1 MAEEINQNQIPEMD
15 ENLTEASAPEKA
27 DKPEKKADKAKKAE
41 KPKKV
46 KAHRMTKEEKA
57 AAREAAKNKSRA
69 QKEWED
75 SLVAHKRVK
84 REEMK
89 RKMKRAMLILLVF
102 SLILTSVV
110 YIMLLF
116 IEENNIRITASSKE
130 EKSISL
136 SFDKVTWTPYL
147 DVDGPENMWN
157 ISYNPVYKLD
167 DIPTLGE
174 INAMLIDAESGQIGG
189 NHSAENVIEFCF
201 YLRNNSD
208 VAVPYTFEML
218 LESNDKGLEDCM
230 RVIWA
235 NHYIGTNPDREDRP
249 ETSINCYAS
258 LSKDPRME
266 YNTLGGNG
274 IEYEGGGVEKIAY
287 PQGSETF
294 TQEQLIMYEQ
304 GKTLGYNGQYKDI
317 NLNGPT
323 GEPMYPS
330 IANYLEETGYVNTT
344 PFFSD
349 EYVFHEESYLD
360 VGEMLCVYVCIWI
373 EGSDFECVD
382 SALGGYITLSITF
395 TAN

>member
-1 MAEEINQNQIPEMD
+1 MSEQDNITNIPELD
-15 ENLTEASAPEKA
+15 EGLTSLEESPAEP
-27 DKPEKKADKAKKAE
+27 AKKSGKAEQAE

-57 AAREAAKNKSRA
+57 AAREAAKNKSKR

-75 SLVAHKRVK
+75 SLVANKRVK
-84 REEMK
+84 REELK

-116 IEENNIRITASSKE
+116 IDENNIRITASSKDD
-130 EKSISL
+130 KSISL
-136 SFDKVTWTPYL
+136 SFDKITWTPYL
-147 DVDGPENMWN
+147 DVDGPDNMWN

-167 DIPTLGE
+167 EVPSLGE
-174 INAMLIDAESGQIGG
+174 IEVKLADAELGQVGG

-201 YLRNNSD
+201 YMRNNSD
-208 VAVPYTFEML
+208 VAVPYGFEML

-235 NHYIGTNPDREDRP
+235 NHIIGTDPNREDRP
-249 ETSINCYAS
+249 QTTINCYAS
-258 LSKDPRME
+258 LSSDPRLS
-266 YNTLGGNG
+266 YNKVGANG
-274 IEYEGGGVEKIAY
+274 IEYEQGGVEKIAY

-294 TQEQLIMYEQ
+294 TEEQLKMYEQ
-304 GKTLGYNGQYKDI
+304 GKVLGYNGDWKDV
-317 NLNGPT
+317 NLKDGQGNDVYNSVN
-323 GEPMYPS
+323 EFLS
-330 IANYLEETGYVNTT
+330 ATGYVDTT
-344 PFFSD
+344 PFYSED
-349 EYVFHEESYLD
+349 YVLHEESYLD

-373 EGSDFECVD
+373 EGSDFDCVD

-395 TAN
+395 SAF

>member
-1 MAEEINQNQIPEMD
+1 MSEQDNITNIPELD
-15 ENLTEASAPEKA
+15 EGLTSLEESPAEP
-27 DKPEKKADKAKKAE
+27 AKKSGKAEPAE

-57 AAREAAKNKSRA
+57 AAREAAKNKSKR

-75 SLVAHKRVK
+75 SLVANKRVK
-84 REEMK
+84 REELK

-116 IEENNIRITASSKE
+116 IDENNIRITASSKE
-130 EKSISL
+130 DKSISL
-136 SFDKVTWTPYL
+136 SFDKITWTPYL
-147 DVDGPENMWN
+147 DVDGPDNMWN

-167 DIPTLGE
+167 EVPSLGE
-174 INAMLIDAESGQIGG
+174 IEVMLADAELGQVGG

-201 YLRNNSD
+201 YMRNNSD
-208 VAVPYTFEML
+208 VAVPYGFEML

-235 NHYIGTNPDREDRP
+235 NHIIGTDPNREDRP
-249 ETSINCYAS
+249 QTTINCYAS
-258 LSKDPRME
+258 LSSDPRLS
-266 YNTLGGNG
+266 YNKVGANG
-274 IEYEGGGVEKIAY
+274 IEYEQGGVEKIAY

-294 TQEQLIMYEQ
+294 TEEQLKMYEQ
-304 GKTLGYNGQYKDI
+304 GKVLGYNGDWKDV
-317 NLNGPT
+317 NLKDGQGND
-323 GEPMYPS
+323 MYNS
-330 IANYLEETGYVNTT
+330 VNEFLSATGYVDTT
-344 PFFSD
+344 PFYSED
-349 EYVFHEESYLD
+349 YVLHEESYLD

-373 EGSDFECVD
+373 EGSDFDCVD

-395 TAN
+395 SAF

>member
-1 MAEEINQNQIPEMD
+1 MSEQDNITNIPELN
-15 ENLTEASAPEKA
+15 EGLTSLEESPAEP
-27 DKPEKKADKAKKAE
+27 AKKSGKAEPAE

-57 AAREAAKNKSRA
+57 AAREAAKNKSKR

-75 SLVAHKRVK
+75 SLVANKRVK
-84 REEMK
+84 REELK

-116 IEENNIRITASSKE
+116 IDENNIRITASSKDD
-130 EKSISL
+130 KSISL
-136 SFDKVTWTPYL
+136 SFDKITWTPYL
-147 DVDGPENMWN
+147 DVDGPDNMWN

-167 DIPTLGE
+167 EVPSLGE
-174 INAMLIDAESGQIGG
+174 IEVKLADAELGQVGG

-201 YLRNNSD
+201 YMRNNSD
-208 VAVPYTFEML
+208 VAVPYGFEML

-235 NHYIGTNPDREDRP
+235 NHIIGTNPNREDRP
-249 ETSINCYAS
+249 QTTINCYAS
-258 LSKDPRME
+258 LSSDPRLS
-266 YNTLGGNG
+266 YNKVGANG
-274 IEYEGGGVEKIAY
+274 IEYEQGGVEKIAY

-294 TQEQLIMYEQ
+294 TEEQLKMYEQ
-304 GKTLGYNGQYKDI
+304 GKVLGYNGDWKDV
-317 NLNGPT
+317 NLKDGQGND
-323 GEPMYPS
+323 MYNS
-330 IANYLEETGYVNTT
+330 VNEFLSATGYVDTT
-344 PFFSD
+344 PFYSD
-349 EYVFHEESYLD
+349 EYVLHEESYLD

-373 EGSDFECVD
+373 EGSDFDCVD

-395 TAN
+395 SAF

>member
-1 MAEEINQNQIPEMD
+1 MSEQDNITNIPELD
-15 ENLTEASAPEKA
+15 EGLTSLEESPAEP
-27 DKPEKKADKAKKAE
+27 AKKSGKAEQAE

-57 AAREAAKNKSRA
+57 AAREAAKNKSKR

-75 SLVAHKRVK
+75 SLVANKRVK
-84 REEMK
+84 REELK

-116 IEENNIRITASSKE
+116 IDENNIRITASSKDD
-130 EKSISL
+130 KSISL
-136 SFDKVTWTPYL
+136 SFDKITWTPYL
-147 DVDGPENMWN
+147 DVDGPDNMWN

-167 DIPTLGE
+167 EVPSLGE
-174 INAMLIDAESGQIGG
+174 IEVMLADAELGQVGG

-201 YLRNNSD
+201 YMRNNSD
-208 VAVPYTFEML
+208 VAVPYGFEML

-235 NHYIGTNPDREDRP
+235 NHIIGTDPNREDRP
-249 ETSINCYAS
+249 QTTINCYAS
-258 LSKDPRME
+258 LSSDPRLS
-266 YNTLGGNG
+266 YNKVGANG
-274 IEYEGGGVEKIAY
+274 IEYEQGGVEKIAY

-294 TQEQLIMYEQ
+294 TEEQLRMYEQ
-304 GKTLGYNGQYKDI
+304 GKVLGYNGDWKDV
-317 NLNGPT
+317 NLKDGQGNDLYNSVN
-323 GEPMYPS
+323 EFLS
-330 IANYLEETGYVNTT
+330 ATGYVDTT
-344 PFFSD
+344 PFYSD
-349 EYVFHEESYLD
+349 EYVLHEESYLD

-373 EGSDFECVD
+373 EGSDFDCVD

-395 TAN
+395 SAF

>member
-1 MAEEINQNQIPEMD
+1 MSEQDNITNIPELN
-15 ENLTEASAPEKA
+15 EGLTSLEESPAEP
-27 DKPEKKADKAKKAE
+27 AKKSGKAEPAE

-57 AAREAAKNKSRA
+57 AAREAAKNKSKR

-75 SLVAHKRVK
+75 SLVANKRVK
-84 REEMK
+84 REELK

-116 IEENNIRITASSKE
+116 IDENNIRITASSKDD
-130 EKSISL
+130 KSISL
-136 SFDKVTWTPYL
+136 SFDKITWTPYL
-147 DVDGPENMWN
+147 DVDGPDNMWN

-167 DIPTLGE
+167 EVPSLGE
-174 INAMLIDAESGQIGG
+174 IEVKLADAELGQVGG

-201 YLRNNSD
+201 YMRNNSD
-208 VAVPYTFEML
+208 VAVPYGFEML

-235 NHYIGTNPDREDRP
+235 NHIIGTNPNREDRP
-249 ETSINCYAS
+249 QTTINCYAS
-258 LSKDPRME
+258 LSSDPRLS
-266 YNTLGGNG
+266 YNKVDANG
-274 IEYEGGGVEKIAY
+274 IEYEQGGVEKIAY

-294 TQEQLIMYEQ
+294 TEEQLKMYEQ
-304 GKTLGYNGQYKDI
+304 GKVLGYNGDWKDV
-317 NLNGPT
+317 NLKDGQGND
-323 GEPMYPS
+323 MYNS
-330 IANYLEETGYVNTT
+330 VNEFLSATGYVDTT
-344 PFFSD
+344 PFYSD
-349 EYVFHEESYLD
+349 EYVLHEESYLD

-373 EGSDFECVD
+373 EGSDFDCVD

-395 TAN
+395 SAF

>member
-1 MAEEINQNQIPEMD
+1 MSEQDNITNIPEVEGVTPAEEQPVVSD
-15 ENLTEASAPEKA
+15 RKSGKVDP
-27 DKPEKKADKAKKAE
+27 AE

-57 AAREAAKNKSRA
+57 AAREAAKNKSKR

-75 SLVAHKRVK
+75 SLVANKRVK

-116 IEENNIRITASSKE
+116 IDENNIRITASSKDD
-130 EKSISL
+130 KSISL

-147 DVDGPENMWN
+147 DVDGPDNMWN

-167 DIPTLGE
+167 EVPSIGE
-174 INAMLIDAESGQIGG
+174 INALLIDAESGEVAG
-189 NHSAENVIEFCF
+189 NHSKENVIEFCF

-208 VAVPYTFEML
+208 VVVPYGFEML

-230 RVIWA
+230 RVMWA
-235 NHYIGTNPDREDRP
+235 THVIGTDPNREDRP
-249 ETSINCYAS
+249 QTTVNCYAS
-258 LSKDPRME
+258 LSKDPRMS
-266 YNTLGGNG
+266 YNTMGANG
-274 IEYEGGGVEKIAY
+274 IIYEQGGVEKIAY
-287 PQGSETF
+287 PQGSEQYN
-294 TQEQLIMYEQ
+294 QEQLMMYEQ
-304 GKTLGYNGQYKDI
+304 GKVLAYNGDYKDI
-317 NLNGPT
+317 NLKDGQGNT
-323 GEPMYPS
+323 LYSSVQE
-330 IANYLEETGYVNTT
+330 YLTETGYINTT
-344 PFFSD
+344 PFYSED
-349 EYVFHEESYLD
+349 YVLHEESYLD

-382 SALGGYITLSITF
+382 SVLGGYITLSITF
-395 TAN
+395 SAF

>member
-1 MAEEINQNQIPEMD
+1 MSEQDNITNIPELD
-15 ENLTEASAPEKA
+15 EGLTSLEESPAEP
-27 DKPEKKADKAKKAE
+27 AKKSGKAEQAE

-57 AAREAAKNKSRA
+57 AAREAAKNKSKR

-75 SLVAHKRVK
+75 SLVANKRVK
-84 REEMK
+84 REELK

-116 IEENNIRITASSKE
+116 IDENNIRITASSKDD
-130 EKSISL
+130 KSISL
-136 SFDKVTWTPYL
+136 SFDKITWTPYL
-147 DVDGPENMWN
+147 DVDGPDNMWN

-167 DIPTLGE
+167 EVPSLGE
-174 INAMLIDAESGQIGG
+174 IEVKMADAELGQVGG

-201 YLRNNSD
+201 YMRNNSD
-208 VAVPYTFEML
+208 VAVPYGFEML

-235 NHYIGTNPDREDRP
+235 NHIIGTDPNREDRP
-249 ETSINCYAS
+249 QTTINCYAS
-258 LSKDPRME
+258 LSSDPRLS
-266 YNTLGGNG
+266 YNKVGANG
-274 IEYEGGGVEKIAY
+274 IEYEQGGVEKIAY

-294 TQEQLIMYEQ
+294 TEEQLKMYEQ
-304 GKTLGYNGQYKDI
+304 GKVLGYNGDWKDV
-317 NLNGPT
+317 NLKDGQGND
-323 GEPMYPS
+323 MYNS
-330 IANYLEETGYVNTT
+330 VNEFLSATGYVDTT
-344 PFFSD
+344 PFYSED
-349 EYVFHEESYLD
+349 YVLHEESYLD

-373 EGSDFECVD
+373 EGSDFDCVD

-395 TAN
+395 SAF

>member
-1 MAEEINQNQIPEMD
+1 MSEQDNITNIPELD
-15 ENLTEASAPEKA
+15 EGLTSLEESPAEP
-27 DKPEKKADKAKKAE
+27 AKKSGKAEQAE

-57 AAREAAKNKSRA
+57 AAREAAKNKSKR

-75 SLVAHKRVK
+75 SLVANKRVK
-84 REEMK
+84 REELK

-116 IEENNIRITASSKE
+116 IDENNIRITASSKDD
-130 EKSISL
+130 KSISL
-136 SFDKVTWTPYL
+136 SFDKITWTPYL
-147 DVDGPENMWN
+147 DVDGPDNMWN

-167 DIPTLGE
+167 EVPSLGE
-174 INAMLIDAESGQIGG
+174 IEVKLADAELGQVGG

-201 YLRNNSD
+201 YMRNNSD
-208 VAVPYTFEML
+208 VAVPYGFEML

-235 NHYIGTNPDREDRP
+235 NHIIGTNPNREDRP
-249 ETSINCYAS
+249 QTTINCYAS
-258 LSKDPRME
+258 LSSDPRLS
-266 YNTLGGNG
+266 YNKVGANG
-274 IEYEGGGVEKIAY
+274 IEYEQGGVEKIAY

-294 TQEQLIMYEQ
+294 TEEQLKMYEQ
-304 GKTLGYNGQYKDI
+304 GKVLGYNGDWKDV
-317 NLNGPT
+317 NLKDGQGNDVYNSVN
-323 GEPMYPS
+323 EFLS
-330 IANYLEETGYVNTT
+330 ATGYVDTT
-344 PFFSD
+344 PFYSED
-349 EYVFHEESYLD
+349 YVLHEESYLD

-373 EGSDFECVD
+373 EGSDFDCVD

-395 TAN
+395 SAF

>member
-1 MAEEINQNQIPEMD
+1 MSEQDNITNIPELD
-15 ENLTEASAPEKA
+15 EGLTSLEESPAEP
-27 DKPEKKADKAKKAE
+27 AKKSGKAEQAE

-57 AAREAAKNKSRA
+57 AAREAAKNKSKR

-75 SLVAHKRVK
+75 SLVANKRVK
-84 REEMK
+84 REELK

-116 IEENNIRITASSKE
+116 IDENNIRITASSKDD
-130 EKSISL
+130 KSISL
-136 SFDKVTWTPYL
+136 SFDKITWTPYL
-147 DVDGPENMWN
+147 DVDGPDNMWN

-167 DIPTLGE
+167 EVPSLGE
-174 INAMLIDAESGQIGG
+174 IEVMLADAELGQVGG

-201 YLRNNSD
+201 YMRNNSD
-208 VAVPYTFEML
+208 VAVPYGFEML

-235 NHYIGTNPDREDRP
+235 NHIIGTDPNREDRP
-249 ETSINCYAS
+249 QTTINCYAS
-258 LSKDPRME
+258 LSSDPRLS
-266 YNTLGGNG
+266 YNKVGANG
-274 IEYEGGGVEKIAY
+274 IEYEQGGVEKIAY

-294 TQEQLIMYEQ
+294 TEEQLRMYEQ
-304 GKTLGYNGQYKDI
+304 GKVLGYNGDWKDV
-317 NLNGPT
+317 NLKDGQGNDLYNSVN
-323 GEPMYPS
+323 EFLS
-330 IANYLEETGYVNTT
+330 ATGYVDTT
-344 PFFSD
+344 PFYSED
-349 EYVFHEESYLD
+349 YVLHEESYLD

-373 EGSDFECVD
+373 EGSDFDCVD

-395 TAN
+395 SAF

>member
-1 MAEEINQNQIPEMD
+1 MSEQDNITNIPELD
-15 ENLTEASAPEKA
+15 EGLTSLEESPAEP
-27 DKPEKKADKAKKAE
+27 AKKSGKAEQAE

-57 AAREAAKNKSRA
+57 AAREAAKNKSKR

-75 SLVAHKRVK
+75 SLVANKRVK
-84 REEMK
+84 REELK

-116 IEENNIRITASSKE
+116 IDENNIRITASSKE
-130 EKSISL
+130 DKSISL
-136 SFDKVTWTPYL
+136 SFDKITWTPYL
-147 DVDGPENMWN
+147 DVDGPDNMWN

-167 DIPTLGE
+167 EVPSLGE
-174 INAMLIDAESGQIGG
+174 IEVKLADAELGQVGG

-201 YLRNNSD
+201 YMRNNSD
-208 VAVPYTFEML
+208 VAVPYGFEML

-235 NHYIGTNPDREDRP
+235 NHIIGTDPNREDRP
-249 ETSINCYAS
+249 QTTINCYAS
-258 LSKDPRME
+258 LSSDPRLS
-266 YNTLGGNG
+266 YNKVGANG
-274 IEYEGGGVEKIAY
+274 IEYEQGGVEKIAY

-294 TQEQLIMYEQ
+294 TEEQLKMYEQ
-304 GKTLGYNGQYKDI
+304 GKVLGYNGDWKDV
-317 NLNGPT
+317 NLKDGQGND
-323 GEPMYPS
+323 MYNS
-330 IANYLEETGYVNTT
+330 VNEFLSATGYVDTT
-344 PFFSD
+344 PFYSED
-349 EYVFHEESYLD
+349 YVLHEESYLD

-373 EGSDFECVD
+373 EGSDFDCVD

-395 TAN
+395 SAF

>member
-1 MAEEINQNQIPEMD
+1 MSEQDNITNIPELED
-15 ENLTEASAPEKA
+15 VTTPEESTPV
-27 DKPEKKADKAKKAE
+27 PEKKSGKVAPTE

-57 AAREAAKNKSRA
+57 AAREAAKNKSKR

-116 IEENNIRITASSKE
+116 IEENNIRITASSKDD
-130 EKSISL
+130 KSISL

-147 DVDGPENMWN
+147 DVDGPDNMWN

-167 DIPTLGE
+167 EVPTMGE
-174 INAMLIDAESGQIGG
+174 INAMLIDAESGEVAG
-189 NHSAENVIEFCF
+189 NHSKENVIEFCF

-208 VAVPYTFEML
+208 VVVPYGFEML

-230 RVIWA
+230 RVMWA
-235 NHYIGTNPDREDRP
+235 THVIGTDPNREDRP
-249 ETSINCYAS
+249 QTTVNCYAS
-258 LSKDPRME
+258 LSKDPRMS
-266 YNTLGGNG
+266 YNTMGANG
-274 IEYEGGGVEKIAY
+274 IIYEQGGVEKIAY
-287 PQGSETF
+287 PQGSEQYN
-294 TQEQLIMYEQ
+294 QEQLMMYEQ
-304 GKTLGYNGQYKDI
+304 GKVLAYNGDYKDI
-317 NLNGPT
+317 NPKDGQGNTLYT
-323 GEPMYPS
+323 S
-330 IANYLEETGYVNTT
+330 INEYLTETGYVNTT
-344 PFFSD
+344 PFYSD
-349 EYVFHEESYLD
+349 EYVLHEESYLD

-373 EGSDFECVD
+373 EGSDFDCVD
-382 SALGGYITLSITF
+382 SVLGGYITLSITF
-395 TAN
+395 SAF

>member
-1 MAEEINQNQIPEMD
+1 MSEQDNITNIPELD
-15 ENLTEASAPEKA
+15 EGLTSLEESPAEP
-27 DKPEKKADKAKKAE
+27 AKKSGKAEQAE

-57 AAREAAKNKSRA
+57 AAREAAKNKSKR

-75 SLVAHKRVK
+75 SLVANKRVK
-84 REEMK
+84 REELK

-116 IEENNIRITASSKE
+116 IDENNIRITASSKDD
-130 EKSISL
+130 KSISL
-136 SFDKVTWTPYL
+136 SFDKITWTPYL
-147 DVDGPENMWN
+147 DVDGPDNMWN

-167 DIPTLGE
+167 EVPSLGE
-174 INAMLIDAESGQIGG
+174 IEVKLADAELGQVGG

-201 YLRNNSD
+201 YMRNNSD
-208 VAVPYTFEML
+208 VAVPYGFEML

-235 NHYIGTNPDREDRP
+235 NHIIGTDPNREDRP
-249 ETSINCYAS
+249 QTTINCYAS
-258 LSKDPRME
+258 LSSDPRLS
-266 YNTLGGNG
+266 YNKVGANG
-274 IEYEGGGVEKIAY
+274 IEYEQGGVEKIAY

-294 TQEQLIMYEQ
+294 TEEQLKMYEQ
-304 GKTLGYNGQYKDI
+304 GKVLGYNGDWKDV
-317 NLNGPT
+317 NLKDGQGND
-323 GEPMYPS
+323 MYNS
-330 IANYLEETGYVNTT
+330 VNEFLSATGYVDTT
-344 PFFSD
+344 PFYSED
-349 EYVFHEESYLD
+349 YVLHEESYLD

-373 EGSDFECVD
+373 EGSDFDCVD

-395 TAN
+395 SAF

>member
-1 MAEEINQNQIPEMD
+1 MSEQDNITNIPELD
-15 ENLTEASAPEKA
+15 EGLTSLEESPAEP
-27 DKPEKKADKAKKAE
+27 AKKSGKAEQAE

-57 AAREAAKNKSRA
+57 AAREAAKNKSKR

-75 SLVAHKRVK
+75 SLVANKRVK
-84 REEMK
+84 REELK

-116 IEENNIRITASSKE
+116 IDENNIRITASSKDD
-130 EKSISL
+130 KSISL
-136 SFDKVTWTPYL
+136 SFDKITWTPYL
-147 DVDGPENMWN
+147 DVDGPDNMWN

-167 DIPTLGE
+167 EVPSLGE
-174 INAMLIDAESGQIGG
+174 IEVKMADAELGQVGG

-201 YLRNNSD
+201 YMRNNSD
-208 VAVPYTFEML
+208 VAVPYGFEML

-235 NHYIGTNPDREDRP
+235 NHIIGTNPNREDRP
-249 ETSINCYAS
+249 QTTINCYAS
-258 LSKDPRME
+258 LSSDPRLS
-266 YNTLGGNG
+266 YNKVGANG
-274 IEYEGGGVEKIAY
+274 IEYEQGGVEKIAY

-294 TQEQLIMYEQ
+294 TEEQLKMYEQ
-304 GKTLGYNGQYKDI
+304 GKVLGYNGDWKDV
-317 NLNGPT
+317 NLKDGQGND
-323 GEPMYPS
+323 MYNS
-330 IANYLEETGYVNTT
+330 VNEFLSATGYVDTT
-344 PFFSD
+344 PFYSED
-349 EYVFHEESYLD
+349 YVLHEESYLD

-373 EGSDFECVD
+373 EGSDFDCVD

-395 TAN
+395 SAF

>member
-15 ENLTEASAPEKA
+15 ENLTEAPALEKA
-27 DKPEKKADKAKKAE
+27 EKPEKTVDKAEKAE

-167 DIPTLGE
+167 DIPSLSE

-189 NHSAENVIEFCF
+189 NHSAENVIAT
-201 YLRNNSD
+201 LNS
-208 VAVPYTFEML
+208 L
-218 LESNDKGLEDCM
+218 
-230 RVIWA
+230 
-235 NHYIGTNPDREDRP
+235 
-249 ETSINCYAS
+249 
-258 LSKDPRME
+258 
-266 YNTLGGNG
+266 
-274 IEYEGGGVEKIAY
+274 
-287 PQGSETF
+287 
-294 TQEQLIMYEQ
+294 
-304 GKTLGYNGQYKDI
+304 
-317 NLNGPT
+317 
-323 GEPMYPS
+323 
-330 IANYLEETGYVNTT
+330 
-344 PFFSD
+344 
-349 EYVFHEESYLD
+349 
-360 VGEMLCVYVCIWI
+360 
-373 EGSDFECVD
+373 
-382 SALGGYITLSITF
+382 
-395 TAN
+395 